1 MRKRVSLTVVCVLLL
16 ALLIGCTDSKNNTAQ
31 NQTGNTADGV
41 SVTPEEQPTPAENAT
56 PTETPTGDVTPTVNA
71 EPTGEITPTAEVT
84 PTGEITPTAEVTP
97 SAETTPT
104 PTEEPKDLLH
114 VCGGEVVLGDYG
126 KLTMP
131 KESEVTDEDV
141 QKEYEQT
148 IANVLKSYPNY
159 KKDESRDGTEIKTG
173 DTVNIDFAGTLDGEA
188 FEGGTAEDEFLTIGS
203 GEFIADFEN
212 GLIGK
217 TVGTTVAINATFPED
232 YGNEDLNGKTAVF
245 TITINYV
252 AVAKETADDEY
263 IKTVSGGAY
272 ESIDAYLKELKQM
285 MIEEAKA
292 QYDSDV
298 YKSMLEQMAANSE
311 FKKIEEEDIAY
322 YEKDMLDYYTSY
334 ATYYGKSLE
343 ELVTSPGSQFT
354 SYDDFLTKLHEEAI
368 KYVKQYMILQEVA
381 KVHGIT
387 VTDEEYK
394 KRVEDYM
401 QSSGYTDQALF
412 ESEYPVDYLKY
423 NMENDMALEL
433 LVEKAKANEAASG
446 E

>member
-16 ALLIGCTDSKNNTAQ
+16 VLLIGCTDTKNNTAQ
-31 NQTGNTADGV
+31 NQTGNTTDGV
-41 SVTPEEQPTPAENAT
+41 SVTPEEQPTPADNAT
-56 PTETPTGDVTPTVNA
+56 PTETPTGDVTPIGDVTPSVNA
-71 EPTGEITPTAEVT
+71 EPTGEITPSA
-84 PTGEITPTAEVTP
+84 EITPT
-97 SAETTPT
+97 AETTPT

-141 QKEYEQT
+141 QKEYEKM
-148 IANVLKSYPNY
+148 IASVLLNYPNY

-173 DTVNIDFAGTLDGEA
+173 DTVNIDFVGTLDGVA
-188 FEGGTAEDEFLTIGS
+188 FEGGTAEDQFLTIGS
-203 GEFIADFEN
+203 GGFIADFEN

-217 TVGTTVAINATFPED
+217 TVGTTVAINTTFPDD
-232 YGNEDLNGKTAVF
+232 YGNEDLKGKTAVF

-263 IKTVSGGAY
+263 IKNVSGGAY

-292 QYDSDV
+292 EYESDV
-298 YKSMLEQMAANSE
+298 YNSMLEQMAANSE

-322 YEKDMLDYYTSY
+322 YEKDMMDYYTSY

-343 ELVTSPGSQFT
+343 EFVTSAGSQFT

-368 KYVKQYMILQEVA
+368 NYVKRYMILQEVA

-394 KRVEDYM
+394 KRVEEYM

-423 NMENDMALEL
+423 NMENDMALDL
-433 LVEKAKANEAASG
+433 LIEKAKANEAASG